1 MALEVRSTWLDLC
14 HPVHF
19 YFRLQRFIQPAQ
31 VFAERGGDR
40 GSGGLARRGG
50 QQTLGVRSVMQ
61 AAYEVTSKAS
71 AKQIGLK
78 LSQDPDMQIAIHDLL
93 MQCGIGRRHRTTRL
107 AKLIDA
113 NDLGIVAKGLDIANK
128 LTGDYAATQ
137 IDVHVNYDPQAG
149 RERMS
154 ELRAMLAEAMA
165 NDDAIDVGDEAE
177 VPHVPDTAVHRKPG
191 VLILSG
197 PLRTDFDSFTK
208 LKIKLK
214 RRNEP

>member
-1 MALEVRSTWLDLC
+1 MQILPESMDRLTPKQQQVALAVASGRSYTD
-14 HPVHF
+14 
-19 YFRLQRFIQPAQ
+19 
-31 VFAERGGDR
+31 
-40 GSGGLARRGG
+40 
-50 QQTLGVRSVMQ
+50 SVMQ

-154 ELRAMLAEAMA
+154 ELRAMFAEAMA